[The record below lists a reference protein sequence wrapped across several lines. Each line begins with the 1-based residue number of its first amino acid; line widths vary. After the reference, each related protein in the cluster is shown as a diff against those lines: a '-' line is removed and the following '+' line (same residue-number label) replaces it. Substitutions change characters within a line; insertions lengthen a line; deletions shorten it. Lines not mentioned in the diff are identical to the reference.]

1 MSDVLQLLQQEKH
14 ELNLQLDA
22 ALTSSRQAE
31 AEHRADL
38 EDMRHNLDTVESRT
52 LVRQRADQQ
61 RIDELMK
68 LNERLSEQLLSVS
81 KCQHYYISYIY
92 FF

>member
-1 MSDVLQLLQQEKH
+1 MSDALQLLQQEKH

-22 ALTSSRQAE
+22 AVTSSRQAE

-38 EDMRHNLDTVESRT
+38 EDMQYHLDDVETRA

-61 RIDELMK
+61 RIDELTK

-81 KCQHYYISYIY
+81 PSALFY
-92 FF
+92 